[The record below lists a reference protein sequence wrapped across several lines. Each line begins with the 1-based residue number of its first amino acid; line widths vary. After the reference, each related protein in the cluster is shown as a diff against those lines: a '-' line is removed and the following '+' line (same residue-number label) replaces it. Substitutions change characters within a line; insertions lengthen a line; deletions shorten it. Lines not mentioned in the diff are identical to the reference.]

1 MAKRSTTRKST
12 KKRAETGKTSRKSNR
27 KSSASALSSAR
38 AAWSG
43 NLRLALV
50 SIPVKIFPATK
61 SGARIQFHQVH
72 EPSGKR
78 IRYEKVVP
86 GIGPV
91 DTDEIVKGF
100 ELEKDRY
107 VLIDPEEIDE
117 LKLETKKTL
126 DLVQFVKQGE
136 IDPLWFDRPYYV
148 VAEDELAEEG
158 YRVLRDALR
167 QSGKV
172 GIGQFIMRGSEHIA
186 TLKPCGDGLLLET
199 LRFADEV
206 RSASP
211 YFTEMSDEEP
221 DEELLSLAE
230 ELIERKS
237 APFDPR
243 KFKDQYTE
251 AVREL
256 IESKAKTGKPIEVED
271 QETSGGGAQVI
282 DLVDALKRSVRNDG
296 KSGANKSASKSTT
309 SKSSKRSSSRSSSS
323 RRKAS

>member
-1 MAKRSTTRKST
+1 MAKRSTTKKST
-12 KKRAETGKTSRKSNR
+12 AKKAASRRKTSRKSP
-27 KSSASALSSAR
+27 ASALSSAR

-86 GIGPV
+86 GIGPIN
-91 DTDEIVKGF
+91 TDEIVKGF
-100 ELEKDRY
+100 ELKKGQY
-107 VLIDPEEIDE
+107 VLIDPEEIED

-167 QSGKV
+167 ESGKI
-172 GIGQFIMRGSEHIA
+172 GIGQFVMRGREHVA

-211 YFTEMSDEEP
+211 YFTEMSDEKL
-221 DEELLSLAE
+221 DKELLSLAE

-243 KFKDQYTE
+243 QFKDQYTE

-256 IESKAKTGKPIEVED
+256 IDAKAKNRRHVEVED
-271 QETSGGGAQVI
+271 ETPTGGAQVI
-282 DLVDALKRSVRNDG
+282 DLVDALKRSVRSNA
-296 KSGANKSASKSTT
+296 KSGSAKSSSAKST
-309 SKSSKRSSSRSSSS
+309 SRRSSKRSSVSKSSSS
-323 RRKAS
+323 RRKAG

>member
-1 MAKRSTTRKST
+1 M
-12 KKRAETGKTSRKSNR
+12 
-27 KSSASALSSAR
+27 
-38 AAWSG
+38 
-43 NLRLALV
+43 
-50 SIPVKIFPATK
+50 KIFPATK

-78 IRYEKVVP
+78 VRYQKIVP
-86 GIGPV
+86 GIGPI

-100 ELEKDRY
+100 ELQKGQY
-107 VLIDPEEIDE
+107 VLIDPDEIE
-117 LKLETKKTL
+117 SLKLETKRTL

-148 VAEDELAEEG
+148 VADDELAEEG

-167 QSGKV
+167 ESNRV
-172 GIGQFIMRGSEHIA
+172 GIGQFVMRGREHIA

-211 YFTEMSDEEP
+211 YFTQINDEEP

-237 APFDPR
+237 APFDP
-243 KFKDQYTE
+243 KEFKDRYTE
-251 AVREL
+251 AVRNL
-256 IESKAKTGKPIEVED
+256 IDVKAKRRKPIEVEEED
-271 QETSGGGAQVI
+271 TSGGAQVI
-282 DLVDALKRSVRNDG
+282 DLVEALKRSVRSD
-296 KSGANKSASKSTT
+296 K
-309 SKSSKRSSSRSSSS
+309 KSSGSTSAEKRSAQRRSPSTRRASTK
-323 RRKAS
+323 RKAG

>member
-1 MAKRSTTRKST
+1 MAKRSTARKGAS
-12 KKRAETGKTSRKSNR
+12 KKTAPKKTSR

-78 IRYEKVVP
+78 VRYQKVVP
-86 GIGPV
+86 GIGPI

-100 ELEKDRY
+100 ELQKGQY
-107 VLIDPEEIDE
+107 VLIDPDEIE
-117 LKLETKKTL
+117 SLKLETKKTL

-148 VAEDELAEEG
+148 VADDELAEEG

-167 QSGKV
+167 KSSKV
-172 GIGQFIMRGSEHIA
+172 GIGQFVMRGREHIA

-211 YFTEMSDEEP
+211 YFTQINDEEP

-237 APFDPR
+237 APFDP
-243 KFKDQYTE
+243 KEFKDRYTE
-251 AVREL
+251 EVRNL
-256 IESKAKTGKPIEVED
+256 IDAKAKRRKPVEVEEED
-271 QETSGGGAQVI
+271 TSGGAQVI
-282 DLVDALKRSVRNDG
+282 DLVEALKRSVRGD
-296 KSGANKSASKSTT
+296 KKVSGSASAE
-309 SKSSKRSSSRSSSS
+309 SKRSTQRRSSSGRRS
-323 RRKAS
+323 STKRKAG

>member
-1 MAKRSTTRKST
+1 MAKRPASSRSAKKATAKKPRKKST
-12 KKRAETGKTSRKSNR
+12 
-27 KSSASALSSAR
+27 ASALNAAR

-78 IRYEKVVP
+78 IRYQKVVP

-100 ELEKDRY
+100 ELEKGQY
-107 VLIDPEEIDE
+107 VLLEADEIE
-117 LKLETKKTL
+117 SLKLETKKTL

-148 VAEDELAEEG
+148 VPDDNLAEEG

-167 QSGKV
+167 TSDKV
-172 GIGQFIMRGSEHIA
+172 GIGQFVMRGRENIA
-186 TLKPCGDGLLLET
+186 TLKPCGNGLLLET

-206 RSASP
+206 RSAAP
-211 YFTEMSDEEP
+211 YFTSMEEEEL
-221 DEELLSLAE
+221 DKELLSLAA
-230 ELIERKS
+230 ELIKRKS
-237 APFDPR
+237 ASFDP
-243 KFKDQYTE
+243 KDFKDQYTE
-251 AVREL
+251 AVRDL
-256 IESKAKTGKPIEVED
+256 IEVKAKKKKPIEVAED
-271 QETSGGGAQVI
+271 QETGGAEVI
-282 DLVDALKRSVRNDG
+282 DLVEALKRSVKGGG
-296 KSGANKSASKSTT
+296 KRAAAKPTP
-309 SKSSKRSSSRSSSS
+309 SKRSPAK
-323 RRKAS
+323 RKTG

>member
-1 MAKRSTTRKST
+1 MAKRSTARKGAS
-12 KKRAETGKTSRKSNR
+12 KKTTPKKTSR

-61 SGARIQFHQVH
+61 TGARIQFHQVH

-78 IRYEKVVP
+78 VRYQKVVP
-86 GIGPV
+86 GIGPI

-100 ELEKDRY
+100 ELQKGQY
-107 VLIDPEEIDE
+107 VLVDPDEIE
-117 LKLETKKTL
+117 SLKLETKKTL

-148 VAEDELAEEG
+148 VADDELAEEG

-167 QSGKV
+167 ESSKV
-172 GIGQFIMRGSEHIA
+172 GIGQFVLRGREHIA

-211 YFTEMSDEEP
+211 YFTQINDEEP
-221 DEELLSLAE
+221 DEELLSLAA

-237 APFDPR
+237 APFDP
-243 KFKDQYTE
+243 KEFKDRYTE
-251 AVREL
+251 EVRNL
-256 IESKAKTGKPIEVED
+256 IDAKAKRRKPVEVE
-271 QETSGGGAQVI
+271 EENTSGGAQVI
-282 DLVDALKRSVRNDG
+282 DLVEALKRSVRGD
-296 KSGANKSASKSTT
+296 KKTSGNTSAE
-309 SKSSKRSSSRSSSS
+309 SKRSTQKRSSPS
-323 RRKAS
+323 RRSSPKRKPG

>member
-1 MAKRSTTRKST
+1 M
-12 KKRAETGKTSRKSNR
+12 
-27 KSSASALSSAR
+27 
-38 AAWSG
+38 
-43 NLRLALV
+43 RLALV

-78 IRYEKVVP
+78 IRYQKIVP

-100 ELEKDRY
+100 ELEKGQY
-107 VLIDPEEIDE
+107 VLLESDEIE
-117 LKLETKKTL
+117 NLKLETKKTL

-148 VAEDELAEEG
+148 VPDDNLAEEG

-167 QSGKV
+167 TSGKV
-172 GIGQFIMRGSEHIA
+172 GIGQFVMRGRENIA
-186 TLKPCGDGLLLET
+186 TLKPCGNGLLLET

-206 RSASP
+206 RSAAP
-211 YFTEMSDEEP
+211 YFTSMEEEEP

-230 ELIERKS
+230 ELIARKS

-243 KFKDQYTE
+243 GFKDQYTE

-256 IESKAKTGKPIEVED
+256 IEAKAKKKKPIEVEED
-271 QETSGGGAQVI
+271 RETGGAEVI
-282 DLVDALKRSVRNDG
+282 DLVEALKRSVKGGG
-296 KSGANKSASKSTT
+296 KSSAAKSAPA
-309 SKSSKRSSSRSSSS
+309 KRPSAK
-323 RRKAS
+323 RKAG

>member
-1 MAKRSTTRKST
+1 MAKRSTSRKSPRKKTSASRKSTRKSP
-12 KKRAETGKTSRKSNR
+12 
-27 KSSASALSSAR
+27 ASALSAAR

-50 SIPVKIFPATK
+50 SIPVRIFPATRT
-61 SGARIQFHQVH
+61 GARIQFHQVH

-86 GIGPV
+86 GIGPI

-100 ELEKDRY
+100 ELEKGSY
-107 VLIDPEEIDE
+107 VLIDPEEIE
-117 LKLETKKTL
+117 NLKLETKKTL
-126 DLVQFVKQGE
+126 DLVQFVKHGE

-167 QSGKV
+167 ESGKI
-172 GIGQFIMRGSEHIA
+172 GIGQFVMRGREHVA
-186 TLKPCGDGLLLET
+186 TLKSCGDGLLLET

-221 DEELLSLAE
+221 DDELLSLAE

-256 IESKAKTGKPIEVED
+256 IESKAKTGKPVEMD
-271 QETSGGGAQVI
+271 EEAPSGGAQVI
-282 DLVDALKRSVRNDG
+282 DLVEALKRSVSSGDKQSGRKSSG
-296 KSGANKSASKSTT
+296 RKSGTKTKTP
-309 SKSSKRSSSRSSSS
+309 KRSSSSKSSSS